1 MGYLKIK
8 GSIASPDNKKA
19 IMTTQI
25 KIGDILTFSEI
36 DKSVNRDLGYH
47 RMPKLISYFDSMY
60 SDAGI
65 FLPALVF
72 SFRGDPNPYWDGERN
87 TLTLPKESKLIIL
100 DGQHRIKGLER
111 YIEKDKVPEEKKKRV
126 LDSYLTSQIYFGLS
140 FEEERRLFTD
150 INTNAKRVSRSLITK
165 FDNRDILNV
174 ITRELYNSSKTLRT
188 SLTIEFEKARIV
200 RPNKTTFTTSVR
212 LKRLIKILL
221 FGDSILGGRPP
232 VLNKKEDQLVREN
245 YDKVFSFLDKFFFVL
260 GEVLPEEPGNVKE
273 YVLGHEPIQN
283 AIALYLHEAIITN
296 CNSDIEWLE
305 SWEDDVEQLEIINWS
320 IKNRVWK
327 PYMTLSRKG
336 TPFEYLAFNNLYSDT
351 LAIKEIIDQKV
362 NSTE

>member
-1 MGYLKIK
+1 MGNLEIQ

-25 KIGDILTFSEI
+25 KIEDILQFYEI

-47 RMPKLISYFDSMY
+47 RMPKLVSYFDSMY
-60 SDAGI
+60 SESGI

-72 SFRGDPNPYWDGERN
+72 SFREDPNPYWNGERN
-87 TLTLPKESKLIIL
+87 TLTLPQESKLIVL

-111 YIEKDKVPEEKKKRV
+111 YLERDKVSEEKRV
-126 LDSYLTSQIYFGLS
+126 HILDSYLTAQIYFGLS
-140 FEEERRLFTD
+140 FEEERKLFTD

-174 ITRELYNSSKTLRT
+174 LTRELYNSSKTLRT

-200 RPNKTTFTTSVR
+200 RPNNITFTTSVR
-212 LKRLIKILL
+212 LKRFIKILL
-221 FGDSILGGRPP
+221 FGENILSGRPP
-232 VLNKKEDQLVREN
+232 VLNKREDQLVREN

-283 AIALYLHEAIITN
+283 AIALYLQDAIITN
-296 CNSDIEWLE
+296 CNSDLEWLE
-305 SWEDDVEQLEIINWS
+305 SWEDDVEQLQVINWS
-320 IKNRVWK
+320 VKNRLWK
-327 PYMTLSRKG
+327 PYMTVSKKG
-336 TPFEYLAFNNLYSDT
+336 TPFEYLAFNNVHSDT
-351 LAIKEIIDQKV
+351 VALKEIIDQKV
-362 NSTE
+362 NSVG